1 MAGHPMPSVADHL
14 LDVSD
19 AEATVRDMATQA
31 LLNVGSRSFSHLLNA
46 IERYLPLL
54 RTLAG
59 QGELAARSLIP
70 PLTHSRG

>member
-59 QGELAARSLIP
+59 QGELVARTP
-70 PLTHSRG
+70 HTTTDA

>member
-1 MAGHPMPSVADHL
+1 MTGHWMSSVADHPR
-14 LDVSD
+14 DVSD

-59 QGELAARSLIP
+59 QGELAARYLIP
-70 PLTHSRG
+70 LLTHTRG